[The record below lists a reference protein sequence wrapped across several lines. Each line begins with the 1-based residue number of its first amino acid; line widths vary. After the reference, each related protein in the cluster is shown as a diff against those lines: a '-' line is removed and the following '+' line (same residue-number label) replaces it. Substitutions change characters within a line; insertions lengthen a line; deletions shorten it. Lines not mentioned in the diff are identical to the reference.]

1 MDKVQEIINEMKEK
15 YEIKDLNLNASL
27 TDLQIDSLDV
37 VEFLLSLE
45 DKYNITFEAEEMQD
59 LKTVSDLIE
68 LIKKKVN

>member
-59 LKTVSDLIE
+59 LKTASDLIE

>member
-1 MDKVQEIINEMKEK
+1 MDKVEEIINEMKQR
-15 YEIKDLNLNASL
+15 YEIKDLKLDASL

-59 LKTVSDLIE
+59 LKTASDLIE

>member
-45 DKYNITFEAEEMQD
+45 DKYNIAFEAEEMQD
-59 LKTVSDLIE
+59 LKTASDLIE

>member
-15 YEIKDLNLNASL
+15 YEIKDLNLDASL

-59 LKTVSDLIE
+59 LKTASDLIE

>member
-59 LKTVSDLIE
+59 LKTASDLIE
-68 LIKKKVN
+68 LIKKKVK

>member
-15 YEIKDLNLNASL
+15 YEIKDLNLNVSL

-59 LKTVSDLIE
+59 LKTASDLIE

>member
-1 MDKVQEIINEMKEK
+1 MDKVQEIINEMKAK

-59 LKTVSDLIE
+59 LKTASDLIE

>member
-15 YEIKDLNLNASL
+15 YEIKNLNLNASL

-59 LKTVSDLIE
+59 LKTASDLIE